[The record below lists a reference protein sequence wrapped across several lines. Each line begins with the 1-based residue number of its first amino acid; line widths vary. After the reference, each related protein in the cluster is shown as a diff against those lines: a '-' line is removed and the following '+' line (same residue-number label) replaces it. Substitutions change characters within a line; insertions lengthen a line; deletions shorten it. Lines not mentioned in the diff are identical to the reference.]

1 MRKASVLITALL
13 LGIATSLSDTSLA
26 AAAAPTSVPP
36 DTARQ
41 IRADFGGEPASSHAR
56 QTADWAVQTGNHKG
70 RPFIVLDKVNAKLFA
85 FDKSGR
91 LIRSTPV
98 LLGMGIGDTFP
109 PGVIDMDMSATLPSQ
124 RITPA
129 GRFEAEEGDNLAGQK
144 VLWVDYDAAIA
155 IHRLPAR
162 ETAQRRRERLASP
175 TPADNRITYGCIN
188 VPPWFYDVVIKRYF
202 SAAGGIVYV
211 LPERRSARSVF
222 GSYEV
227 AGR

>member
-1 MRKASVLITALL
+1 MLKASILSTALVL
-13 LGIATSLSDTSLA
+13 DIAVSLFNASLVSA
-26 AAAAPTSVPP
+26 AAATTGSP
-36 DTARQ
+36 DTTRQ
-41 IRADFGGEPASSHAR
+41 RRADFGGEPVSSQAR
-56 QTADWAVQTGNHKG
+56 HVADWAVHSGDHKD
-70 RPFIVLDKVNAKLFA
+70 RPFIVLDKVDAKLFA
-85 FDKSGR
+85 FDKNGR
-91 LIRSTPV
+91 LIRATPV

-109 PGVIDMDMSATLPSQ
+109 PGVVNMEMYATQPSQ

-162 ETAQRRRERLASP
+162 KTAQRRHERLASP
-175 TPADNRITYGCIN
+175 SPADNRITYGCIN

-202 SAAGGIVYV
+202 SSAGGIVYV
-211 LPERRSARSVF
+211 LPERRAAKSVF

>member
-1 MRKASVLITALL
+1 M
-13 LGIATSLSDTSLA
+13 
-26 AAAAPTSVPP
+26 
-36 DTARQ
+36 
-41 IRADFGGEPASSHAR
+41 
-56 QTADWAVQTGNHKG
+56 
-70 RPFIVLDKVNAKLFA
+70 
-85 FDKSGR
+85 
-91 LIRSTPV
+91 IRSTPV

-109 PGVIDMDMSATLPSQ
+109 PGVIDMDMAATLPSQ

-129 GRFEAEEGDNLAGQK
+129 GRFEAEEGDNLSGQK

-202 SAAGGIVYV
+202 SSSGGIVYV
-211 LPERRSARSVF
+211 LPERRSAKSVS

-227 AGR
+227 AGQ